1 MDMGDF
7 DLDLQAVEDQMED
20 EEREGSQIIL
30 GILDGSTSDGEWLT
44 EIEGGAV
51 LVLSIDGDV
60 NELASGFARE
70 VKSQGGELM
79 HFRDFL
85 IVTPPG
91 VVIDTER
98 L

>member
-1 MDMGDF
+1 MSDF

-20 EEREGSQIIL
+20 GEREGSHIVL
-30 GILDGSTSDGEWLT
+30 GVLDGSTPDGEWLA
-44 EIEGGAV
+44 EIAGGAV
-51 LVLSIDGDV
+51 LVLSVDGDV
-60 NELASGFARE
+60 NELASGFARD
-70 VKSQGGELM
+70 VKADGGDLV